1 MVIYTDG
8 SKGKDSNAAAAGWV
22 GYWGS
27 CKTEIF
33 CGRRKLPNHEVFDA
47 EVRGALLGLQ
57 TALKDPN
64 AQHSTNLYIC
74 LDNLEAVWQLQGQP
88 TGSSQ
93 SVFKQFQAAAQTWLF
108 CLRAPNMQRDRV
120 TTNEVGTWTLRNQMK

>member
-8 SKGKDSNAAAAGWV
+8 SKGKDSNTAPAGWV

-74 LDNLEAVWQLQGQP
+74 LDNLEAVQQHQGQL
-88 TGSSQ
+88 TGSNQ
-93 SVFKQFQAAAQTWLF
+93 SVFKQFQEVVQTWPF
-108 CLRAPNMQRDRV
+108 CLRALKHSLKGCR
-120 TTNEVGTWTLRNQMK
+120 